1 VHHRKDIN
9 PAKLSSQFIV
19 VLFIGAATAAQLP
32 SAYVPPSAKSAGGN
46 SQFLQTPNNQYIPP
60 SSSQGYPAARTTK
73 SADADAQTLRFD
85 NSPNTGDG
93 SYSYSFET
101 SNGIKQEEQGYNT
114 QQGENSEQIVMG
126 SYSYMG
132 DDGQMYTVTY
142 KADANGFQP
151 QGDHLPTPPPIPEA
165 IQK

>member
-1 VHHRKDIN
+1 
-9 PAKLSSQFIV
+9 
-19 VLFIGAATAAQLP
+19 
-32 SAYVPPSAKSAGGN
+32 VPPSAKSAGGN
-46 SQFLQTPNNQYIPP
+46 AQFLQTPNNQYIPP
-60 SSSQGYPAARTTK
+60 TTNQGPYPAARTTK
-73 SADADAQTLRFD
+73 SADADAETLRYD

-93 SYSYSFET
+93 SYSYAFET
-101 SNGIKQEEQGYNT
+101 SNGIKVEEQGYNT
-114 QQGENSEQIVMG
+114 QQGDNSEQIVMG

-165 IQK
+165 IQKYVASRWPARSTV